1 MIKLQRAVK
10 PSYLTDEKVDELTNK
25 FKLSQSSV
33 WNNDKIKTPLLES
46 SFYKC
51 AYCQCPLSTESNYM
65 EVEHFED
72 KKHNPDKVVVWE
84 NLLPSCKK
92 CNGSKGTHDVI
103 SEPIL
108 NPFVDD
114 PREHL
119 YMRLYRFRGKTDKGT
134 TTIDVTNLNHSTRLV
149 FSRYEIGEKID
160 DLLEIAWERFETFKT
175 NKKTVN
181 RNKFIKVIEGLLI
194 ECQPY
199 SDYSASTATNLFT
212 DSKFVDLVSEMKN
225 ECIWTQELEALFK
238 NASALVLDCA

>member
-25 FKLSQSSV
+25 FKLSQSPV

-108 NPFVDD
+108 NPFIDD

-134 TTIDVTNLNHSTRLV
+134 TTINVTDLNHSTRLV

-160 DLLEIAWERFETFKT
+160 DLLETAWERFESFKM
-175 NKKTVN
+175 NKNTVN

-225 ECIWTQELEALFK
+225 ESIWTQELEALFK

>member
-10 PSYLTDEKVDELTNK
+10 PSYLTDEKVHELTNE
-25 FKLSQSSV
+25 FKLSGSSV
-33 WNNDKIKTPLLES
+33 WNHDKIKTPLLES
-46 SFYKC
+46 SFNKC

-72 KKHNPDKVVVWE
+72 KKHNPDKVVDWD

-92 CNGSKGTHDVI
+92 CNGSKGNHDVV

-108 NPFVDD
+108 NPYIDD

-119 YMRLYRFRGKTDKGT
+119 YMRLYRFRGKTPKGT

-160 DLLEIAWERFETFKT
+160 GLLETAWERFETFKA
-175 NKKTVN
+175 NKTTVN
-181 RNKFIKVIEGLLI
+181 RNKFVRIIEGLLI

-212 DSKFVDLVSEMKN
+212 DSKFVALVSEMKN
-225 ECIWTQELEALFK
+225 ESIWTQELDVLFK
-238 NASALVLDCA
+238 NASTLVLDCA